1 MLLESRDIMKTILFF
16 GMNLDSI
23 KVNTDISEGLELCSL
38 LFNGWGMILKKRRLY
53 MYKGPKIEID
63 KIFTRYY

>member
-23 KVNTDISEGLELCSL
+23 KVNTDISEGLEICSL
-38 LFNGWGMILKKRRLY
+38 LFNGWRMNLKKRGLY

>member
-1 MLLESRDIMKTILFF
+1 MKTILFF

-63 KIFTRYY
+63 KIFTSYY